1 MKIGATGAG
10 AIAGGLISIM
20 AFLTWALIYRSIPAE
35 NKEALTVL
43 LGVLSANIGIV
54 VGYYFGSTNNNRAK
68 DQAIAHLAAGQN
80 QGNPLP

>member
-10 AIAGGLISIM
+10 AIAGGLICIL

-54 VGYYFGSTNNNRAK
+54 VGYYFGSTNHSRAK
-68 DQAIAHLAAGQN
+68 DQAIAHLAAGQSN
-80 QGNPLP
+80 QGQP